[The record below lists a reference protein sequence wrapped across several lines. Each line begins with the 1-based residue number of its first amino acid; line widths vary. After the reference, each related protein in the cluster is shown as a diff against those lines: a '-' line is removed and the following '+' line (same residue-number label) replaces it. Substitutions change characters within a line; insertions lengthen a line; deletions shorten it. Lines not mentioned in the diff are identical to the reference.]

1 MSPKHHKHKETF
13 PAHVWDMPVAIISV
27 ACVLLS
33 FILLSIGIGIAG
45 MSFLILIAYD
55 VLLIPVILLLMQ
67 THRLVENL
75 VTLRS
80 GWNKQVEF
88 ETLDAN
94 TVYIRPIRADLHH
107 SQLIIDNGIPIWHVE
122 YSYPTDAEQKS
133 FKLWGANIPDD
144 VSAYIFADADD
155 GKTKHT
161 PQKHI
166 FLFQIEGND
175 RVYTKDEILAM
186 TTPKE

>member
-1 MSPKHHKHKETF
+1 MSPKHYKHQDMVPT
-13 PAHVWDMPVAIISV
+13 HVWDMPVAIISV

-55 VLLIPVILLLMQ
+55 VPLIPVILLLMQ

-80 GWNKQVEF
+80 GCNKQVEF
-88 ETLDAN
+88 EPINAN
-94 TVYIRPIRADLHH
+94 TMHIRPIGADLHH
-107 SQLIIDNGIPIWHVE
+107 SELNIDNGVPFWHVE
-122 YSYPTDAEQKS
+122 YSYPVDAEQDA
-133 FKLWGANIPDD
+133 FKLLKANIPDD
-144 VSAYIFADADD
+144 VSAFIFAEADD
-155 GKTKHT
+155 GKSKHT

-175 RVYTKDEILAM
+175 RVYTKDGILAM
-186 TTPKE
+186 TTPK